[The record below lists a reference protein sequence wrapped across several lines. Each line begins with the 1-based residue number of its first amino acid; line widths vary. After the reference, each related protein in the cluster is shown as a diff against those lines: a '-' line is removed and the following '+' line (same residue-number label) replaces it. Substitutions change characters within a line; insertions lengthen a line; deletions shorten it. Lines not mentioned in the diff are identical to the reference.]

1 MILKIA
7 MKDLKAAIKE
17 RTLLSIIGLQLFVAL
32 FASVITFGLLVLYNP
47 GYTGYAIEKEVRI
60 GFVGNAPIL
69 HDVVEPYRTY
79 NSIDSALGDFYEGG
93 IDAIVWL
100 PVEKYDGSNIV
111 RVILPKEEIKA
122 IQSSLLLKE
131 KLKNYEY
138 EMRKIRGIPAKIE
151 LNTYSPDFKRVNVP
165 EDYSIT
171 FKFIYVMLIPLLI
184 ITTAATAAGMFI
196 DLISEEIETKTV
208 HVLLSTPLNEEK
220 IVQGKI
226 LSSILLAAILTPTWI
241 LLLFLNGIEIR
252 NVFLVMLVSISIAM
266 LFLSISAL
274 SVSFSKDRERAQLV
288 FSLAIIGLIPLMF
301 SSPEL
306 PALLTSRIAA
316 GSPFQLSHVFIYF
329 VGGFISL
336 ILSSKMLR
344 GLLKNI

>member
-17 RTLLSIIGLQLFVAL
+17 RTLMSIVGLQLFVAL

-47 GYTGYAIEKEVRI
+47 GYTGYAIEKEVKV
-60 GFVGNAPIL
+60 GFVGDAPVLKRVIDP
-69 HDVVEPYRTY
+69 HSTY
-79 NSIDSALGDFYEGG
+79 NSIDSALNDFYDGK
-93 IDAIVWL
+93 IDVIVWL
-100 PVEKYDGSNIV
+100 PVENYEGTNIV
-111 RVILPKEEIKA
+111 RLILPKEEIKA
-122 IQSSLLLKE
+122 IQSSLLLRD
-131 KLKNYEY
+131 KLKDYQY
-138 EMRKIRGIPAKIE
+138 EMREIRGIPSKIE
-151 LNTYSPDFKRVNVP
+151 LKTYSPEFKKVNVP

-196 DLISEEIETKTV
+196 DLISEEIETKTA
-208 HVLLSTPLNEEK
+208 HVLLSTPLSEEK

-226 LSSILLAAILTPTWI
+226 LASILLAAILTPTWI
-241 LLLFLNGIEIR
+241 LLLLLNGIEIR

-274 SVSFSKDRERAQLV
+274 SVSLSKDRERAQLV
-288 FSLAIIGLIPLMF
+288 FSLAIIGIIPLMF

-316 GSPFQLSHVFIYF
+316 GSPFQPSHVFIYF
-329 VGGFISL
+329 AIGIISL
-336 ILSSKMLR
+336 IFSSKALR
-344 GLLKNI
+344 GLFISV